1 MIGFPNRIDDAAVS
15 GGTWVSTLPLANI
28 KSRVLGKVARTTSA
42 ATAATQFDADLSTTS
57 MVVGALGLQ
66 SFGESAFGDA
76 GGSGFVV
83 SYGAPAVRIVAAV
96 NHNLTI
102 TATAR
107 VRGSTVS
114 DFSTTVYD
122 SGWINAWPYAY
133 TAEQREGFT
142 ATFVHILSADTS
154 ARYWRVEF
162 DDTANP
168 AGYIEVGRVFI
179 GPSWSPAI
187 NISFGAELGWN
198 TTTDVQQSASGVEY
212 FYHRAPYRVQNVK
225 MDFLTIDEG
234 MANAFE
240 IQRLAGIDAEVFWIY
255 DPDDTTHAL
264 RRRFLGRL
272 QTLSPVI
279 HPYFEFTSTAFSIK
293 EII

>member
-1 MIGFPNRIDDAAVS
+1 MIGFPNRIDDATLS
-15 GGTWVSTLPLANI
+15 GGTWVSTLPLINL
-28 KSRVLGKVARTTSA
+28 KSRILGKVARTTA
-42 ATAATQFDADLSTTS
+42 ATTAATKFDADLATAQTIRII
-57 MVVGALGLQ
+57 
-66 SFGESAFGDA
+66 SA
-76 GGSGFVV
+76 
-83 SYGAPAVRIVAAV
+83 I

-107 VRGSTVS
+107 IRGSSVS

-122 SGWINAWPYAY
+122 SGWVAAWSYAY
-133 TAEQREGFT
+133 TAEQRESVT

-168 AGYIEVGRVFI
+168 AGYIEAGRVFI

-187 NISFGAELGWN
+187 NISFGAELSWN
-198 TTTDVQQSASGVEY
+198 TATDVQQSLSGVEY
-212 FYHRAPYRVQNVK
+212 FYKRTPYRTQNVK

-240 IQRLAGIDAEVFWIY
+240 IQRLAGLDAEVFWIY
-255 DPDDTTHAL
+255 DPDDTVHAL

-272 QTLSPVI
+272 QSLSPVV
-279 HPYFEFTSTAFSIK
+279 HPYFDFTSTSFSIK

>member
-28 KSRVLGKVARTTSA
+28 KSRILGKVARTTA
-42 ATAATQFDADLSTTS
+42 ATTAATKFDADLTT
-57 MVVGALGLQ
+57 AQ
-66 SFGESAFGDA
+66 TI
-76 GGSGFVV
+76 
-83 SYGAPAVRIVAAV
+83 RIVAAV

-114 DFSTTVYD
+114 DFSTNVYD
-122 SGWINAWPYAY
+122 SGWINAWSYAY

-142 ATFVHILSADTS
+142 ATFAHILSADTS

-162 DDTANP
+162 NDTANP
-168 AGYIEVGRVFI
+168 AGYVQVGRVFI